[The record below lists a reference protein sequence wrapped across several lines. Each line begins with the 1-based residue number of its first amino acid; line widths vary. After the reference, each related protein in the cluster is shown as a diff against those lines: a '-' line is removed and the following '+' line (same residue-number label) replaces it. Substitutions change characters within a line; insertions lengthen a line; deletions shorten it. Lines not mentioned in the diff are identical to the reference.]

1 MTQPQRLNHM
11 RNLAGMQAGTQ
22 ASIHA
27 GEQAGRRMDIETGRQ
42 AAQAKTLHQ
51 TCTPEVFNALVCKG

>member
-1 MTQPQRLNHM
+1 
-11 RNLAGMQAGTQ
+11 MQVSRQVG
-22 ASIHA
+22 
-27 GEQAGRRMDIETGRQ
+27 MDIETGRH